1 MAEKIIARQTF
12 DGLWQW
18 RSATV
23 EGQWLSDVYHT
34 GDNEAMAEQAK
45 ASHAAVTLLVPGESV
60 VCCSSKVE
68 SKDKRHLAKMLPYEL
83 EEQIIDNVEDVH
95 MVFGGIR
102 EDQVSIAYIKSDHL
116 TAAIAPLLQQSCDLR
131 VVVASY
137 LSLRTENQ
145 GVTIV
150 ADNGQLIVRLGEDL
164 GFTVDIALAPMVL
177 RDQPELDFTVTINLV
192 AEDDTQL
199 DWIEEWLPKAW
210 KEENGPEIKRNIGGI
225 WDWIEPEAVND
236 ELNLRSG
243 IFSRQLPLKRWL
255 ESWKKPLIAIAAAYL
270 IAVCVAFVEYQR
282 AKAEQKHIVA
292 TINEVYKRAVPNG
305 RPGDAEGR
313 LEKLVKNMKGGTR
326 ASSNLMVL
334 LAGVSENLRGGGSI
348 FMSSFRYNSDEG
360 ELMLNIEA
368 DSFGDLEN
376 LRTGVEKKGFTA
388 ELMRVEAK
396 GDKQSA
402 RMKVAEASE

>member
-1 MAEKIIARQTF
+1 VAEKIIARQTF

-282 AKAEQKHIVA
+282 
-292 TINEVYKRAVPNG
+292 P
-305 RPGDAEGR
+305 
-313 LEKLVKNMKGGTR
+313 
-326 ASSNLMVL
+326 
-334 LAGVSENLRGGGSI
+334 
-348 FMSSFRYNSDEG
+348 
-360 ELMLNIEA
+360 
-368 DSFGDLEN
+368 
-376 LRTGVEKKGFTA
+376 
-388 ELMRVEAK
+388 
-396 GDKQSA
+396 KQS
-402 RMKVAEASE
+402 RSTLWQPSTRCTKGLYQMVAPAMLKGVWKNSLKI